1 MLFVLY
7 SLTFLSFSLT
17 SRYTYLLRGVTFLGA
32 NIGINPITCKDFA
45 TFFSKNT

>member
-7 SLTFLSFSLT
+7 SLMSI
-17 SRYTYLLRGVTFLGA
+17 YTYLLCGVTFLGA